1 LPEAWSFEMQSTL
14 ISCIIPVYNGE
25 RFLGENLESIFG
37 QTYKPLQVIVVD
49 DGSTDR
55 TAEIARSY
63 GSRILFLQQTN
74 RGSATAKNQ
83 GIGAAE
89 GEYIAFLDADDVC
102 HPEKLTRQMARFR
115 ERTEID
121 LCFTRFQNFWM
132 PELAEEERLYR
143 DSRLSQPQSA
153 WSIATL
159 LTRRSTFD
167 KFDLF
172 DDGLRGNENMI
183 WFLRAAG
190 QGAVIEVISDVL
202 MRRRFHSAND
212 TRRGVEHMHNLLL
225 PILKAWRDYQRRHPG
240 T

>member
-1 LPEAWSFEMQSTL
+1 MAAGSYFCSKPTEGQRRRKIRESALPKGSILPFLMQMTYG
-14 ISCIIPVYNGE
+14 IP
-25 RFLGENLESIFG
+25 
-37 QTYKPLQVIVVD
+37 
-49 DGSTDR
+49 
-55 TAEIARSY
+55 
-63 GSRILFLQQTN
+63 
-74 RGSATAKNQ
+74 KNSS
-83 GIGAAE
+83 E
-89 GEYIAFLDADDVC
+89 
-102 HPEKLTRQMARFR
+102 QMARFR
-115 ERTEID
+115 ERHEID

-159 LTRRSTFD
+159 LTRRATFD
-167 KFDLF
+167 RFGLF

-212 TRRGVEHMHNLLL
+212 TRRGVEHIHNLLL